1 MTLLDLDA
9 AASPYATLRGGVS
22 LRGVNKAFGS
32 TSALG
37 GLDLEVEPGE
47 LLALVGPSGCGKS
60 TALRV
65 IAGLEEP
72 DDGTVSIDGRAMD
85 DVAPRNR
92 DIAMVFQSY
101 ALYPHVT
108 VFRNLAMPLELRKVP
123 RAEVE
128 RRVTEAVELLD
139 IAYLLNRKPGP
150 LSGGQR
156 QRVALARAM
165 VRNPS
170 LFLFD
175 EPLSSLDAQHRAE
188 LRGEIAKLHRR
199 SGATFIYVT
208 HDPSEAMQL
217 ADRIAVL
224 DEGVV
229 QQVGTP
235 EELRERPANEFVA
248 AFINGPSAVRHVVS
262 RGARLAPAPGLR
274 Q

>member
-9 AASPYATLRGGVS
+9 ASSTTTAPRGGVS
-22 LRGVNKAFGS
+22 LRGVSKSFGNIKV
-32 TSALG
+32 LD
-37 GLDLEVEPGE
+37 GLDIEIEPGE
-47 LLALVGPSGCGKS
+47 FLAIVGPSGCGKS

-72 DDGTVSIDGRAMD
+72 DAGDIVIDGRSMD
-85 DVAPRNR
+85 GVAPRHR

-101 ALYPHVT
+101 ALYPHLT
-108 VFRNLAMPLELRKVP
+108 VFRNLATPLELRKMP
-123 RAEVE
+123 RTEIE
-128 RRVTEAVELLD
+128 RRVKDAAELLD

-165 VRNPS
+165 VRNPG

-188 LRGEIAKLHRR
+188 LRGEIAKLHGRL
-199 SGATFIYVT
+199 GATFVYVT
-208 HDPSEAMQL
+208 HDPAEAMML

-224 DEGVV
+224 EGGLV

-235 EELRERPANEFVA
+235 AELRERPANNFVA
-248 AFINGPSAVRHVVS
+248 TFLGGARAVRHVVQ
-262 RGARLAPAPGLR
+262 RGVH
-274 Q
+274 

>member
-1 MTLLDLDA
+1 MLDLEA
-9 AASPYATLRGGVS
+9 VASPLAAPRGRVSMRGVS
-22 LRGVNKAFGS
+22 KSFGRLAALR
-32 TSALG
+32 

-47 LLALVGPSGCGKS
+47 FLALVGPSGCGKS
-60 TALRV
+60 MALRL

-72 DDGTVSIDGRAMD
+72 DAGSIEIDRRAMD
-85 DVAPRNR
+85 GVAPRTR
-92 DIAMVFQSY
+92 DVAMVFQSY
-101 ALYPHVT
+101 ALYPHIT

-123 RAEVE
+123 RAEIE
-128 RRVTEAVELLD
+128 RRVEEAAELLD

-165 VRNPS
+165 VRAPS

-199 SGATFIYVT
+199 LGATFIYVT
-208 HDPSEAMQL
+208 HDQAEAVML

-224 DEGVV
+224 DDGVI

-235 EELRERPANEFVA
+235 EELRERPANSFVA
-248 AFINGPSAVRHVVS
+248 TFLSGPSAVRHVA
-262 RGARLAPAPGLR
+262 ARAVH
-274 Q
+274 